1 VFRLRRPVLILIIFL
16 LGRVAAFAQ
25 SERFERE
32 LESFEAAD
40 RVAPPTQGE
49 VVFVGS
55 SSIARWD
62 VAKSFPDVKGINRGI
77 SGSELADTVRLL
89 DRLVVPY
96 APRVV
101 VVYAGD
107 NDIADGR
114 TSEDVA
120 AEFEHLVTKVHT
132 KLPQTR
138 IVFIGLKPSIN
149 RWTLVDRMRSANLMI
164 RGYCEHD
171 DRVAFIDVD
180 GAMLGWDEKPRHELF
195 VSDGLH
201 MSAEGYQVWSFLLRP
216 YLKGVR
222 QEATSTRSN
231 APQ

>member
-1 VFRLRRPVLILIIFL
+1 VYGLRRPVAILIILL
-16 LGRVAAFAQ
+16 LGRVAAFAEA
-25 SERFERE
+25 ERFERE

-40 RVAPPTQGE
+40 KVAPPTPGE

-62 VAKSFPDVKGINRGI
+62 VARSFPDLKAINRGI
-77 SGSELADTVRLL
+77 SGSELADTVRLF

-96 APRVV
+96 APRVL

-120 AEFEHLVTKVHT
+120 SEFEQLVAKVHA

-138 IVFIGLKPSIN
+138 IVFIGLKPSIL

-201 MSAEGYQVWSFLLRP
+201 MTAEGYQLWSFLLRP
-216 YLKGVR
+216 YLKDVR
-222 QEATSTRSN
+222 PEGTTTRN
-231 APQ
+231 GPQ